1 MKLLDYSVYKRLYDF
16 NSFLKNADVPNS
28 RIIMYPYNLLYIVQ
42 GPIFHTVRTEVNQSI
57 L

>member
-1 MKLLDYSVYKRLYDF
+1 MKLLDYSVYKRLHNF
-16 NSFLKNADVPNS
+16 ILLKNADVPNP
-28 RIIMYPYNLLYIVQ
+28 RNIMYPYDLLYIVQ